1 MSLALPFECIWRRR
15 QPCLVLPTSL
25 PWGMIVSDTRA
36 FSSGGFLFF
45 LRIFLLLRSFDIV
58 LFVFCC
64 SFSFYILKFFLF
76 QKKKRKEYPFS
87 LRLPT
92 TNCPNSLR
100 TASYSIY
107 GPVSLTCTHHF
118 LYSVY
123 TFSFNPQTSLN
134 SEGSPFTWTF
144 FPLRIRV
151 GWSEPRSDPL
161 STGNFVRR
169 SNHLNYHL
177 AVPSTLT
184 LPAPITW
191 TTTLAVRSTLT
202 QLNSPQ
208 APTPK

>member
-1 MSLALPFECIWRRR
+1 MHLATATTMPGSSNITSMRDDSFRHQSFFFRR
-15 QPCLVLPTSL
+15 
-25 PWGMIVSDTRA
+25 
-36 FSSGGFLFF
+36 LFVF

-161 STGNFVRR
+161 STGNFVRPYVRR

-184 LPAPITW
+184 LPAPIT
-191 TTTLAVRSTLT
+191 
-202 QLNSPQ
+202 
-208 APTPK
+208 